1 VVEEGRYVASL
12 VPGARFVELPG
23 DDHLP
28 FVGDQSAIVDEIA
41 SFLTSPSQQQPQD
54 RVLATVLCA
63 RMERKTS
70 GADIDATLFETHV
83 HQEVA
88 WFRGRGLTPTS
99 WGFFAAF
106 DGPARAIA
114 CARALASASPRFGRV
129 GHFGLHTG
137 ECDVTREGRVA
148 GVAFDRAQGVSRV
161 ANAGEVLVS
170 RTVTDLVAGSG
181 VAFVER
187 GTHPLTSDG
196 DPSTLFAAVA
206 GPGAPLPLAKVAG
219 IRSNTPQVP
228 PPALAAA
235 QPRRAAMQAR
245 R

>member
-1 VVEEGRYVASL
+1 
-12 VPGARFVELPG
+12 
-23 DDHLP
+23 
-28 FVGDQSAIVDEIA
+28 
-41 SFLTSPSQQQPQD
+41 
-54 RVLATVLCA
+54 
-63 RMERKTS
+63 M
-70 GADIDATLFETHV
+70 

-88 WFRGRGLTPTS
+88 WFRGRGLTATP

-148 GVAFDRAQGVSRV
+148 GLAFDRAHGVSRV
-161 ANAGEVLVS
+161 AKGGEVLVS

-187 GTHPLTSDG
+187 GTHPLTADG

-206 GPGAPLPLAKVAG
+206 GSG
-219 IRSNTPQVP
+219 RS
-228 PPALAAA
+228 AAA
-235 QPRRAAMQAR
+235 GQGRRAPEAAAPPCLRPPWRRRNRDGRRCTHGGRQGGDSRAAR
-245 R
+245 WSFDVLRSAFFVLRSAFSPFGVRPSAHRLEHDERRT